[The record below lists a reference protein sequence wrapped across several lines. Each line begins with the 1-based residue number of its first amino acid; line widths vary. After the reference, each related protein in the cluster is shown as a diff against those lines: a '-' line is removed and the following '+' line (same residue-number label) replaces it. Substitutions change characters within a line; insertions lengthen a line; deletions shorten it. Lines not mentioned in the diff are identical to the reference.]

1 MEIDYMRLS
10 GKSVIVT
17 GAGRGIGRA
26 IAIAYAREGAGVC
39 LAARTESQIRSVAE
53 EIEAAGGRAIA
64 VPTDVADWD
73 SVQAMVG
80 GAVNAFGGLD
90 VAVLNAGVLLDGGR
104 TLEESVIDD
113 WRRTIEVNL
122 IGAYLCAKAVIPP
135 LKSRGQ
141 GKIIITGSGN
151 GHHGRVRGSSY
162 GASKAGLW
170 MVTRI
175 LSEELLEDRIDVNE
189 IVPGPVYTEL
199 ARELVSDPATRFAAS
214 GEWAKQPEELVDV
227 AMFLATQPSPGPT
240 GQSFSLLRRPL

>member
-1 MEIDYMRLS
+1 MRLS

-17 GAGRGIGRA
+17 GAGRGIGRS
-26 IAIAYAREGAGVC
+26 IAVGFAREGASVC
-39 LAARTESQIRSVAE
+39 LAARTESQVRSAAA
-53 EIEAAGGRAIA
+53 EIESFGGRAIA
-64 VPTDVADWD
+64 AATDVTDWD
-73 SVQAMVG
+73 SVRAMVD
-80 GAVNAFGGLD
+80 ATVSEFGGLD
-90 VAVLNAGVLLDGGR
+90 IAVLNAGVLLDGGR

-135 LKSRGQ
+135 LKARGQ
-141 GKIIITGSGN
+141 GKIIVTGSGN

-175 LSEELLEDRIDVNE
+175 LSEELLDYRIDVNE

-199 ARELVSDPATRFAAS
+199 TRELQHDPATRFAAA
-214 GEWAKQPEELVDV
+214 GEWAKQPDELLGV
-227 AMFLATQPSPGPT
+227 AMFLATQPNPGPT
-240 GQSFSLLRRPL
+240 GQSFSLLRREL

>member
-1 MEIDYMRLS
+1 MRLE

-26 IAIAYAREGAGVC
+26 IALAFAAEGASVC
-39 LAARTESQIRSVAE
+39 CAARTEAQVRAVAD
-53 EIEAAGGRAIA
+53 EIAAAGGRALA
-64 VPTDVADWD
+64 AATDVSDWD
-73 SVQAMVG
+73 SVRAMVD
-80 GAVNAFGGLD
+80 ATVAEFGGLD
-90 VAVLNAGVLLDGGR
+90 IAVLNAGVLLDDGR
-104 TLEESVIDD
+104 TLEESVIAD

-135 LKSRGQ
+135 LKARGQ
-141 GKIIITGSGN
+141 GKIIVTGSGN
-151 GHHGRVRGSSY
+151 GHHARVRGSSY

-175 LSEELLEDRIDVNE
+175 LAEELLEYNIDVNE

-199 ARELVSDPATRFAAS
+199 TRELQFDPATRFAAA

-240 GQSFSLLRRPL
+240 AQSFSLLRREL

>member
-1 MEIDYMRLS
+1 MRLS

-26 IAIAYAREGAGVC
+26 IALGFAREGASVC
-39 LAARTESQIRSVAE
+39 CAARTKSQVRSAAA
-53 EIEAAGGRAIA
+53 EIESGGGRAIA
-64 VPTDVADWD
+64 VATDVTDWE
-73 SVQAMVG
+73 SVRAMVD
-80 GAVNAFGGLD
+80 ATVAEFGGLD
-90 VAVLNAGVLLDGGR
+90 IAVLNAGVLLDGGR
-104 TLEESVIDD
+104 TLEDSVIDD

-122 IGAYLCAKAVIPP
+122 IGAYLCARAVIPP
-135 LKSRGQ
+135 LKARGR

-151 GHHGRVRGSSY
+151 GHHARVRGSSY

-175 LSEELLEDRIDVNE
+175 LSEELLEDGIDVNE

-199 ARELVSDPATRFAAS
+199 TRELQHDPDTRFAVA
-214 GEWAKQPEELVDV
+214 GEWNKQPEELLDV

>member
-1 MEIDYMRLS
+1 MRLE
-10 GKSVIVT
+10 GKSAIVT

-26 IAIAYAREGAGVC
+26 IALAFAAEGASVC
-39 LAARTESQIRSVAE
+39 CAARTESQVRAVAD
-53 EIEAAGGRAIA
+53 EIAAGGGRALA
-64 VPTDVADWD
+64 AATDVSDWD
-73 SVQAMVG
+73 SVRAMVD
-80 GAVNAFGGLD
+80 ATVAEFGGLD
-90 VAVLNAGVLLDGGR
+90 IAVLNAGVLLDDGR
-104 TLEESVIDD
+104 TLEESVIAD

-135 LKSRGQ
+135 LKARGQ
-141 GKIIITGSGN
+141 GKIIVTGSGN
-151 GHHGRVRGSSY
+151 GHHARVRGSSY

-175 LSEELLEDRIDVNE
+175 LAEELLEYNIDVNE

-199 ARELVSDPATRFAAS
+199 TRELQFDPATRFAAA

-240 GQSFSLLRRPL
+240 AQSFSLLRREL